1 MFAELRGEKLEL
13 LKKKEEL
20 QKEYDEMRADDPGR
34 DHLLSRIR
42 FYEQE
47 VNTEF
52 FKILDDKGEERP
64 KPPVVSVP

>member
-20 QKEYDEMRADDPGR
+20 QKEYDDMRADDPGR

-42 FYEQE
+42 FYE
-47 VNTEF
+47 
-52 FKILDDKGEERP
+52 
-64 KPPVVSVP
+64 